1 MTKEEIEKKINS
13 YTNKKIIIVSLM
25 FIAVFVMLACVIV
38 HIFIKTDLIAYVEI
52 ISYFFIVFM
61 IIVAYNFNLNEP
73 LMKTITIDD
82 YKEILKYMSEIPN
95 DISSQKYYDGLL
107 MIKRTL
113 DEMVHYQMDRVD
125 DENFKE
131 HLRYLQSIFLSYN
144 NTSFVSSKVLNK
156 SYLKSISNILLNQID
171 NGKFNRN
178 ELDNA
183 VVEEET
189 IRKKFHITEKMITI
203 PCNAVLIV
211 IMLIK
216 IVVTMND
223 NLYNIVD
230 SCLVLRMVY
239 NTSAD
244 IIAAILATIPLSKI
258 LRWYNNSRR
267 RDDNGKN

>member
-25 FIAVFVMLACVIV
+25 FIAVFVLLVCVIV

-113 DEMVHYQMDRVD
+113 DEMVHYQINGVN
-125 DENFKE
+125 DESFRK
-131 HLRYLQSIFLSYN
+131 HLWYLQSEFLNYN
-144 NTSFVSSKVLNK
+144 NTGLVSSKVLNEV
-156 SYLKSISNILLNQID
+156 YLKSISNILLQQIN
-171 NGKFNRN
+171 NGQFDLS
-178 ELDNA
+178 ELENI
-183 VVEEET
+183 VVEDEMS
-189 IRKKFHITEKMITI
+189 KKQFHITETMITKS
-203 PCNAVLIV
+203 CNTILIFIV
-211 IMLIK
+211 IAKMAIT
-216 IVVTMND
+216 ING
-223 NLYNIVD
+223 NWYNSID
-230 SCLVLRMVY
+230 SCLFLKVMY

-244 IIAAILATIPLSKI
+244 IIAAIFAII
-258 LRWYNNSRR
+258 ALRKSIM
-267 RDDNGKN
+267 